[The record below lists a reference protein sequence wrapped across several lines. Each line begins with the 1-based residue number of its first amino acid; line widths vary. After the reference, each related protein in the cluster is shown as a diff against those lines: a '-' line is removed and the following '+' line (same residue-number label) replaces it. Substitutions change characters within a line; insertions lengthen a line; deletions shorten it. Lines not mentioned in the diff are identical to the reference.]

1 MYDVKGR
8 FILKQIKED
17 ESKFKLC
24 KIKRKEVGP
33 NKIPYIVTHDARTI
47 RYPHPDIDVND
58 TVKIDLLKG
67 EISEFVKFEPGN
79 LAYCVAGNNIGRVG
93 TIQHTELHPGSFN
106 IVHIKDANQRFHWF
120 LLFYYFLEPSPP
132 EWETLWLSEKEK
144 NHG

>member
-1 MYDVKGR
+1 MVIFSFSYYFIDILTISKSGENFRIMYDVKGR
-8 FILKQIKED
+8 FILKEVKED

-24 KIKRKEVGP
+24 KVKRKEVGP

-67 EISEFVKFEPGN
+67 EIVDFVKFDNGN

-93 TIQHTELHPGSFN
+93 SIMHTELHPGSFN
-106 IVHIKDANQRFHWF
+106 IVHIKDA
-120 LLFYYFLEPSPP
+120 SG
-132 EWETLWLSEKEK
+132 K
-144 NHG
+144 

>member
-106 IVHIKDANQRFHWF
+106 IVHIKDANQRFHY
-120 LLFYYFLEPSPP
+120 FYYL
-132 EWETLWLSEKEK
+132 LSIF
-144 NHG
+144 